1 MGLENNKIEKHLEE
15 IEDKIQKNN
24 FIVEIIDDLNTQSV
38 KKYNISKDK
47 VKEEIFIF
55 EIINDTKY
63 SEIIKQYNLS
73 ETEIERQLRKIVS
86 NE

>member
-1 MGLENNKIEKHLEE
+1 MRKNFLK
-15 IEDKIQKNN
+15 KNN
-24 FIVEIIDDLNTQSV
+24 FIVEIIEDLNTQSV